1 MQALKPFYFGPEFYA
16 IDENEKLILG
26 VQQKY
31 AETILIPQLLPI
43 GSKLRTVG
51 FAMENHVDK
60 DGNPQ
65 PIDLVVFTSAVKTG
79 EFGAVNLDYK
89 TGTTEPAD
97 VDDIK
102 S

>member
-1 MQALKPFYFGPEFYA
+1 MQH
-16 IDENEKLILG
+16 
-26 VQQKY
+26 KY
-31 AETILIPQLLPI
+31 AETLLIPQLQSI
-43 GSKLRTVG
+43 GSKLRTLG

-60 DGNPQ
+60 QGNPQ
-65 PIDLVVFTSAVKTG
+65 PIDLALFGSGVKTG
-79 EFGAVNLDYK
+79 GFGAVNLDYK

>member
-1 MQALKPFYFGPEFYA
+1 M
-16 IDENEKLILG
+16 LG

-65 PIDLVVFTSAVKTG
+65 QIDLVVFGSAVKTG
-79 EFGAVNLDYK
+79 DFGAVNLDYK
-89 TGTTEPAD
+89 TGTSEPAD

>member
-1 MQALKPFYFGPEFYA
+1 MQH
-16 IDENEKLILG
+16 
-26 VQQKY
+26 KY
-31 AETILIPQLLPI
+31 AETLLIPQLLPV

-51 FAMENHVDK
+51 FAMENHVDNQ
-60 DGNPQ
+60 GNPQ
-65 PIDLVVFTSAVKTG
+65 PIDLVVFESAVKTG

-97 VDDIK
+97 VDDVK

>member
-1 MQALKPFYFGPEFYA
+1 MQH
-16 IDENEKLILG
+16 
-26 VQQKY
+26 KY
-31 AETILIPQLLPI
+31 AETLLIPQLLPV

-51 FAMENHVDK
+51 FAMENHVDNQ
-60 DGNPQ
+60 GNPQ
-65 PIDLVVFTSAVKTG
+65 PIDLVVFGSAVKTG

-89 TGTTEPAD
+89 TGTHEPAD

>member
-1 MQALKPFYFGPEFYA
+1 MQH
-16 IDENEKLILG
+16 
-26 VQQKY
+26 KY
-31 AETILIPQLLPI
+31 AETLLIPQLLPV

-51 FAMENHVDK
+51 FAMENHVDNQ
-60 DGNPQ
+60 GNPQ
-65 PIDLVVFTSAVKTG
+65 PIDLVIFGSAVKTG

-89 TGTTEPAD
+89 TGTKEPAD